1 VKYKYNI
8 GCSLDNLLGARDF
21 IRQSLKGHVA
31 SEVTLN
37 EIVLALDEMC
47 SNLMIH
53 SHHCDP
59 EHLLEL
65 TILTKEKGN
74 LVFEI
79 VDDGTVFD
87 INAFNEPT
95 LDNLIT
101 VKRKGGLG
109 IRLVKSIMDTIE
121 YEARDGRNVCRLTK
135 KVVPKTGSQ

>member
-1 VKYKYNI
+1 MKYKYNI

-21 IRQSLKGHVA
+21 IRKSLKRHVA

-37 EIVLALDEMC
+37 EIVVALDEMC

-53 SHHCDP
+53 AHHCDP
-59 EHLLEL
+59 DHLLEL
-65 TILTKEKGN
+65 TIVTESKGN
-74 LVFEI
+74 IIFEI
-79 VDDGTVFD
+79 EDDGSVFD
-87 INAFNEPT
+87 INTFQEPT

-121 YEARDGRNVCRLTK
+121 YLNRDGRNVCRLTK
-135 KVVPKTGSQ
+135 NVH